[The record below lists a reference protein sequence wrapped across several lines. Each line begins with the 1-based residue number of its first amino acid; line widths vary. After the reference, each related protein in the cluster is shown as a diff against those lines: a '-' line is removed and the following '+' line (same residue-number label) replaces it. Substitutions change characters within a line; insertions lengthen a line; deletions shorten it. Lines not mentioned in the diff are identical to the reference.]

1 MRSYDG
7 VDYRYNSNDPD
18 KEKAAGIVANL
29 IGFRPVPED
38 LGYSLSFYAGGTG
51 VDDRLAVRC
60 QYQEADWPVVSQR
73 LRLASLKEAADD
85 LEWVEELSWLIG
97 AEDSTA
103 LLDEQCFRFI
113 NAQKHDFQDEA
124 SNQWEVFFTNE
135 SDVNSWCVVWR
146 TGHHLNYRSF
156 DQG

>member
-7 VDYRYNSNDPD
+7 VDYRYTSDGPE

-29 IGFRPVPED
+29 IGFRPGTDD

-60 QYQEADWPVVSQR
+60 QYQEMDWPVVTQR
-73 LRLASLKEAADD
+73 LRLVSLKEADD
-85 LEWVEELSWLIG
+85 PEWVEELRWLVG

-103 LLDEQCFRFI
+103 LLDQQCFRFI

-124 SNQWEVFFTNE
+124 SDQWEVFFTNE

-146 TGHHLNYRSF
+146 SSHHLNYLSF